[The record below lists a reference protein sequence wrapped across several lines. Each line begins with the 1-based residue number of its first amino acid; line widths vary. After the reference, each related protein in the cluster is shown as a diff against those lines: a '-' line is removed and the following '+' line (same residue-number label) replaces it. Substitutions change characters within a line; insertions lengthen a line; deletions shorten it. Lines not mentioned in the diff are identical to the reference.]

1 MGHYETAPRHVVEAR
16 YAGDYRVWL
25 QFDDGRRGLVDLA
38 DELHGELF
46 RPLRDRKQFARFYLD
61 RQLATI
67 AWEHGADF
75 ASEFLYEKL
84 VTVH

>member
-1 MGHYETAPRHVVEAR
+1 MAHYETAPRNVVEAR
-16 YAGDYRVWL
+16 YVGDYRVWL

-38 DELHGELF
+38 DELHGE
-46 RPLRDRKQFARFYLD
+46 
-61 RQLATI
+61 
-67 AWEHGADF
+67 HGADF